1 MLMPH
6 SLAIPVKGAADSHS
20 GQDGTSLVQAS
31 QQGDQDAFALLV
43 QRHQRFVFNLSF
55 RILQDYEDARESTQE
70 AFLLAWQGL
79 PSFRGE
85 ARFATWLYRIAYH
98 CCLRQIERRKRE
110 QILQTVMEAE
120 QTLKGRKPERQV
132 EEVLEQR
139 ERQAA
144 VREQMER
151 LPARYRIVLILRHLQ
166 EMSYEEIAEVLT
178 MPVGT
183 VKTRLF
189 RARNLLKERLLAQ
202 NLYLR
207 ELQEPS

>member
-6 SLAIPVKGAADSHS
+6 SQAIPVKAAVDAHS
-20 GQDGTSLVQAS
+20 EQDETQLVQAS
-31 QQGDQDAFALLV
+31 QQGNQDAFALLV

-110 QILQTVMEAE
+110 QALQRVMEAE
-120 QTLKGRKPERQV
+120 RILEARKPERQV

-139 ERQAA
+139 ERQAV
-144 VREQMER
+144 VREEMER
-151 LPARYRIVLILRHLQ
+151 LPTRYRMVLILRHLQ
-166 EMSYEEIAEVLT
+166 EMSYEQIAEVLSI
-178 MPVGT
+178 PVGT
-183 VKTRLF
+183 VKTHLF

-202 NLYLR
+202 QLYVPESLK
-207 ELQEPS
+207 LS

>member
-6 SLAIPVKGAADSHS
+6 SLAIPVKGAADAHS
-20 GQDGTSLVQAS
+20 GQDETQLVQAS

-110 QILQTVMEAE
+110 QALQTVMEAE
-120 QTLKGRKPERQV
+120 QTLKARKPERQV
-132 EEVLEQR
+132 EEVLERR
-139 ERQAA
+139 ERQA
-144 VREQMER
+144 
-151 LPARYRIVLILRHLQ
+151 IVQI
-166 EMSYEEIAEVLT
+166 
-178 MPVGT
+178 G
-183 VKTRLF
+183 
-189 RARNLLKERLLAQ
+189 RAH
-202 NLYLR
+202 
-207 ELQEPS
+207 